1 MVMAIQPGISTTST
15 DQKPLRGFRGPSKAS
30 IGSTDADP
38 KPGDVRK
45 KSLDSEPAGFASML
59 IAILTSPS
67 VIVDAATDAGDSA
80 ASMETA
86 PSVAT
91 TPPGNQTAESMSR
104 LSSLSTMIGPEFLRS
119 ALVDPEATNSLNIA
133 AAVQAT
139 AAQTSAVPGTSVP
152 GTLATATVT
161 TGTVTPGTLT
171 SGTVTSGTVTSGTVT
186 PGTVTS
192 DAVIHVAAIPAAAV
206 VASDTVPTLGFPA
219 VPVQTTGASTS
230 GPVASSA
237 GTLVPGTAE
246 FRNVESGIGV
256 PTSAGLATPVTGADR
271 PTSQV
276 SAAPLPAS
284 LVLTIPVVSESAASS
299 AASLQFVLPLRV
311 ADSSIPE
318 SKFQQPAVLP
328 VASATSRPESPAKAS
343 RFESLTSQ
351 IIQKTADGSAAETN
365 VGESTTT
372 TLPGQPPYR
381 VMSRLKEVSATAVPA
396 TLIPQLVKSTPTDA
410 AASTANSEIE
420 PMSPSMLDA
429 LDRVGRISPQPSS
442 IPNLVSHAVTSL
454 EETLAASTSSVV
466 QTTPAIASI
475 SVDTADIFI
484 SANQPQDV
492 RGNTTVARFSSIA
505 GRRPNAASAELAN
518 LIATDP
524 SSATSSSIPTS
535 QLAPQSVAHW
545 QSDSMN
551 SMPSDMRPP
560 LSAQVTRAV
569 MEHIERQGLRQNDSL
584 TVRLDPPELGE
595 MTIQLSKTHEGIAV
609 RVTAREAVTMDML
622 FARGQEIESHLRGQ
636 QLNLKSL
643 EFLQAG
649 MSGKGYS
656 EGQQQN
662 DGSRE
667 SENLLTLTRR
677 GSRVVSSGDIRH
689 GRTLVPES
697 AHGLSFRA

>member
-1 MVMAIQPGISTTST
+1 MTT
-15 DQKPLRGFRGPSKAS
+15 
-30 IGSTDADP
+30 
-38 KPGDVRK
+38 
-45 KSLDSEPAGFASML
+45 
-59 IAILTSPS
+59 
-67 VIVDAATDAGDSA
+67 
-80 ASMETA
+80 
-86 PSVAT
+86 
-91 TPPGNQTAESMSR
+91 
-104 LSSLSTMIGPEFLRS
+104 
-119 ALVDPEATNSLNIA
+119 
-133 AAVQAT
+133 
-139 AAQTSAVPGTSVP
+139 
-152 GTLATATVT
+152 GTLAT
-161 TGTVTPGTLT
+161 GTVATDTVA
-171 SGTVTSGTVTSGTVT
+171 SDTVTS
-186 PGTVTS
+186 GTVTS

-230 GPVASSA
+230 GPVASGPVASSA
-237 GTLVPGTAE
+237 GILMPGTAE

-256 PTSAGLATPVTGADR
+256 PTSAGLATPVTGADK
-271 PTSQV
+271 PTSRV

-328 VASATSRPESPAKAS
+328 VASATSRPEGPAKAS

-372 TLPGQPPYR
+372 ALPGQPPYR

-454 EETLAASTSSVV
+454 EETLATSTSSVV

-535 QLAPQSVAHW
+535 QLATQSVAHS

-595 MTIQLSKTHEGIAV
+595 LTIQLSKTHEGIAV

-667 SENLLTLTRR
+667 SENLMALTRR

-689 GRTLVPES
+689 GRALVPES